1 MAEYVLKRVK
11 LYWAGYEFSPDMHT
25 LTLTNGAELVDA
37 TVFGS
42 SCRKRK
48 AGLSTVE
55 VSAQGFWDA
64 STDLDKVDNVL
75 FNEIGSTSEPMTII
89 PDGTTALGELAFFTN
104 AVVGEY
110 SPSGTI
116 GEMFGF
122 NFAAYS
128 EGKPLVRGET
138 FETGTLSSA
147 VTPTGQNLGI
157 KTSTQSIYA
166 AVHVKSVSSSG
177 ATVDVTVQ
185 IASSSSFV
193 TDLSTALS
201 LTQITD
207 ASAGTGQFASTII
220 ASTKTNWVRFNNTYG
235 SSDGDDTINA
245 LFVAGI
251 Y

>member
-1 MAEYVLKRVK
+1 MAEYVIKRIK
-11 LYWAGYEFSPDMHT
+11 FYWAGYEFSPDMHT
-25 LTLTNGAELVDA
+25 MTLTNGAELVDA

-55 VSAQGFWDA
+55 ISAQGFWNT

-75 FNEIGSTSEPMTII
+75 FDEIGSTSEPVTVL
-89 PDGTTALGELAFFTN
+89 PDGTTAVGERAFLTD

-122 NFAAYS
+122 NFSAFS
-128 EGKPLVRGET
+128 EGKPLVRGLT

-157 KTSTQSIYA
+157 GTSTQKIYA
-166 AVHVKSVSSSG
+166 ALHVKSVSSSA